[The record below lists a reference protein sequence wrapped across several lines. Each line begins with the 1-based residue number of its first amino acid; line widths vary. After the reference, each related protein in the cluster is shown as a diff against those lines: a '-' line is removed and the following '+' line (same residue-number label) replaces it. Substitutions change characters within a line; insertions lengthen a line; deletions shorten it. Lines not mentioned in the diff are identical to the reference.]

1 MTFQSTTDLFLLT
14 SITENDHPK
23 PFENIEALLG
33 KNPTFFVGPKEYN
46 YSDCYRVI
54 FQRAPR
60 DPM

>member
-1 MTFQSTTDLFLLT
+1 MFLLS

-23 PFENIEALLG
+23 PFENIQALLG